1 MDLQR
6 LKQLSEAKIKAG
18 TITKQVR
25 DTLKE
30 YKHDKQDLQ
39 QGLSETFKPIIKAQE
54 ETKQTIDEKQDKL
67 IEQLEKN
74 QKALTS
80 GLEDIAML
88 TYQPETKPPEAKLP
102 IGYKPLMMSPDVES
116 NLDAGF
122 DIDEIQKLMQYDL
135 APPSSVLQASMQGD
149 IDIKDYDANIGK
161 MLKKLGIKKGPLS
174 KGQGKTKNK
183 DKIDKIDEDIKL
195 LQKYRGRIKIIPEGM
210 KTIKKGSGYTQPKR
224 NAYKISSSG
233 KYGGLM
239 IDIPKLM
246 GQLRLVATK
255 DKRKVMDKKVD
266 FDTIDLL
273 TKRFSSKKKYS
284 GIAKMVFDELNQLSE
299 IPIHKSSKKF
309 KKLGSGV
316 VYFNDAN
323 DLIDRMELLGGSILA
338 GNNGVKEEFSQIAHK
353 LNQLGLINNK
363 QLIDLLQQ
371 YIIR

>member
-1 MDLQR
+1 
-6 LKQLSEAKIKAG
+6 
-18 TITKQVR
+18 
-25 DTLKE
+25 
-30 YKHDKQDLQ
+30 
-39 QGLSETFKPIIKAQE
+39 
-54 ETKQTIDEKQDKL
+54 
-67 IEQLEKN
+67 
-74 QKALTS
+74 
-80 GLEDIAML
+80 ML
-88 TYQPETKPPEAKLP
+88 TYQPETKPQPQLPEPKLP
-102 IGYKPLMMSPDVES
+102 IGYKPSMMSPDVES

-122 DIDEIQKLMQYDL
+122 DVDEIQKLMQYDL

-210 KTIKKGSGYTQPKR
+210 KTIKKGSGYTQPK
-224 NAYKISSSG
+224 
-233 KYGGLM
+233 
-239 IDIPKLM
+239 
-246 GQLRLVATK
+246 
-255 DKRKVMDKKVD
+255 
-266 FDTIDLL
+266 
-273 TKRFSSKKKYS
+273 KKYS
-284 GIAKMVFDELNQLSE
+284 DIAKMVFDELNQLSE

-338 GNNGVKEEFSQIAHK
+338 GNNGVKKEFSQIAHK

>member
-122 DIDEIQKLMQYDL
+122 DIDEIQKLMQHDL

-149 IDIKDYDANIGK
+149 IDIKDYDANISK
-161 MLKKLGIKKGPLS
+161 MLKKLGTKKGPLS

-273 TKRFSSKKKYS
+273 TKRFNSKKKYS
-284 GIAKMVFDELNQLSE
+284 DIAKMVFDELNQLSE